1 MIILASGSP
10 RRRELLQKL
19 CDNFIVEVSDA
30 KEVQRADAPKIL
42 ALENAKLKALAVA
55 KKHPDAVVVGADT
68 IVSLDGKIFG
78 KPDGTDDAE
87 KMLRQLSGRRHEVV
101 TGLAVVSGGKIFSA
115 AEVTAVFFSEM
126 TTQEIR
132 DYVATGEPLDKSGS
146 YALQGGAA
154 KFIEKIHGDWSNV
167 VGLPI
172 HRLKKLFTAAGVE
185 LKRSPNV
192 HELKNPLVA
201 HMLTQLRDKNTP
213 PKFFRELVD
222 ELAMLITYEV
232 AQKFSTRTVE
242 IETPMKSCV
251 AETLDEENFVIVPI
265 LRAGLGMVSGVQKFL
280 PNAAVGHIGLYR
292 DEETFQPVEYFFKM
306 PPRFQEKILLVVDPM
321 LATGGSASAAVQL
334 LKNHGA
340 QKIFFLNII
349 SVPQGIEKLSTDHP
363 DVEIFTTAIDEGLNE
378 NCYILPGLGDAGDR
392 TFGTL

>member
-19 CDNFIVEVSDA
+19 CDNFVVEISDA

-42 ALENAKLKALAVA
+42 ALENAKLKALSVA
-55 KKHPDAVVVGADT
+55 KKHPDAAVIGADT

-78 KPDGTDDAE
+78 KPDGASGAE

-101 TGLAVVSGGKIFSA
+101 TGLALVVDGKIYSA

-167 VGLPI
+167 VGLPL
-172 HRLKKLFTAAGVE
+172 HRMKKLFAMAGVE
-185 LKRSPNV
+185 LKTSSNV
-192 HELKNPLVA
+192 QQIKNPLVA
-201 HMLTQLRDKNTP
+201 HKLAQLRNKETSPKN
-213 PKFFRELVD
+213 FRELVE
-222 ELAMLITYEV
+222 ELSMLLTCEV
-232 AQKFSTRTVE
+232 AKSFSTRPIE
-242 IETPMKSCV
+242 IETPLKSCV
-251 AETLDEENFVIVPI
+251 AETFDEENFVVVPI
-265 LRAGLGMVSGVQKFL
+265 LRAGLGMLNGVLKFL
-280 PNAAVGHIGLYR
+280 PNASVGHIGLYR

-306 PPRFQEKILLVVDPM
+306 PPKFEEKNLLVVDPM
-321 LATGGSASAAVQL
+321 LATGGSASATIQL
-334 LKNHGA
+334 LKAHGA

-349 SVPQGIEKLSTDHP
+349 SAPQGIEKLSVDHP
-363 DVEIFTTAIDEGLNE
+363 DVKIFTAAIDEGLNE
-378 NCYILPGLGDAGDR
+378 KAYILPGLGDAGDR
-392 TFGTL
+392 IFATL